1 MKILRYAICFFI
13 AFFGVHLSGFPYL
26 VNDIPESMAVPSF
39 FGTVLLVSLII
50 FAILETYLNFKKKF
64 DALAWRVEQL
74 EESIKDKE

>member
-39 FGTVLLVSLII
+39 FGTVLFVSLII
-50 FAILETYLNFKKKF
+50 FAILETHLNFKKKF

-74 EESIKDKE
+74 EESIKDKK